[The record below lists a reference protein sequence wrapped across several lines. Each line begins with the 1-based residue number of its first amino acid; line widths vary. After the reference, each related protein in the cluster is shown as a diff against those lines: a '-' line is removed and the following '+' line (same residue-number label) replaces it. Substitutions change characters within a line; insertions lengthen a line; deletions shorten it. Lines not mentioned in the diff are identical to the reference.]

1 MFIVI
6 SMKSLNRTTCVV
18 ATTLWS
24 ALIPLGASGFARAQE
39 LAPITEITSPPQ
51 LNFTTAMLRDRRG
64 PLWVGTEDNGVW
76 RYDPAAP
83 KASAWKQFGAKDGLG
98 DDEVYALAQDEQ
110 NRIWVG
116 HAWGGVSVWNGKSWG
131 NYNRVPNAATGTKA
145 GPLGERVFDIAINPF
160 GGAVWMAT
168 DAGISIY
175 DPRANSWSYL
185 TRHDGLPSDQIQC
198 IAFSSLG
205 HIFVGTQSD
214 GLAIGSIDNLAQ
226 WRTVAATSGPLDT
239 VVGSGLPSGAIND
252 VLVTPENT
260 VFVATK
266 NGLARSDDLGDSWD
280 YLRGSGWDERA
291 KGRTVALA
299 PKPWPD
305 GFSRFLLREDYVTGL
320 NEDNLG
326 LLYVS
331 YRQRGWEVRRP
342 INDHVPYDSKLDY
355 KADGDF
361 PYLSATLPQAGA
373 PALLG
378 FYQGGVKLAEPLPAF
393 VPTPEERA
401 AFAQRDAAGGNTEAT
416 WLPFGQTP
424 LLPAGAKAPTLDEI
438 DARMKPLSGLDKPL
452 AVGGAYYEAD
462 DWETRGDWMGHY
474 GRDYAVL
481 CATQS
486 PLNHY
491 VQLDTD
497 YQVDGFIGPHI
508 KDNDSL
514 RHWVHWVQTENFN
527 TLYNPVIGYRRQAE
541 WDDHGEAYPFS
552 WEGPDLWARV
562 QVPEGV
568 HRMSLYFFNKDG
580 HVGFNRARDYAL
592 EVYGD
597 GGIAEPKAQIAALD
611 AATPLASSRVRDFW
625 NGVFKRFIVRGPAT
639 YWVKVARDGSFN
651 TILSSVMLDKISGPA
666 TWTQDRGLAYLGRT
680 NYDAPDWK
688 TMSYEGA
695 DWEATVQRARIWE
708 WKLDAALGREGGA
721 AASDGLRVLAL
732 RALMDVPAGQ
742 MPPQLLERWRWKNQI
757 WTDKDRQKWSKAMAD
772 GRESW
777 FEMNPHVRNVEF

>member
-1 MFIVI
+1 MTLFRAATFVAVL
-6 SMKSLNRTTCVV
+6 SLTGVF
-18 ATTLWS
+18 
-24 ALIPLGASGFARAQE
+24 ALTSASGLARAQE
-39 LAPITEITSPPQ
+39 VAPITTIKSPPQ
-51 LNFTTAMLRDRRG
+51 LNFTTALLRDRRG

-83 KASAWKQFGAKDGLG
+83 EKTAWKQFGEKDGLG
-98 DDEVYALAQDEQ
+98 DNDVYALAQDEQ
-110 NRIWVG
+110 NRIWAG
-116 HAWGGVSVWNGKSWG
+116 HAHGGVSVWNGKAWG
-131 NYNRVPNAATGTKA
+131 NYNRVANAATGTKA
-145 GPLGERVFDIAINPF
+145 GPLGERVFDIAVNPF

-175 DPRANSWSYL
+175 DPRSNSWSYL
-185 TRHDGLPSDQIQC
+185 TRRDGLPSDQIGC
-198 IAFSSLG
+198 IAFGSLG
-205 HIFVGTQSD
+205 HIFVGTQSE
-214 GLAIGSIDNLAQ
+214 GLAIGSIDNLTQ
-226 WRTVAATSGPLDT
+226 WRTIAATPGPLDS
-239 VVGSGLPSGAIND
+239 VVGAGLPSGAIND

-266 NGLARSDDLGDSWD
+266 NGLARSDDLGGSWD
-280 YLRGSGWDERA
+280 YLRGADWDERA

-320 NEDNLG
+320 SQDDLG

-331 YRQRGWEVRRP
+331 YRQKGWEVRRP
-342 INDHVPYDSKLDY
+342 INDHVPYDSKLDD
-355 KADGDF
+355 KAKSNF
-361 PYLSATLPQAGA
+361 PYLSATLPQKGA
-373 PALLG
+373 PALLA

-393 VPTPEERA
+393 VPTPAERA
-401 AFAQRDAAGGNTEAT
+401 IFAERAGRDTQAT
-416 WLPFGQTP
+416 WLPFNQTP
-424 LLPAGAKAPTLDEI
+424 VLPAGAKAPTLDEV
-438 DARMKPLSGLDKPL
+438 DNWMKPLSGLDKPMP
-452 AVGGAYYEAD
+452 VGGAYYEAD
-462 DWETRGDWMGHY
+462 DWETRGDWMGRY

-491 VQLDTD
+491 VQLDPN
-497 YQVDGFIGPHI
+497 YQVDGFIGSHI
-508 KDNDSL
+508 KNKDSL
-514 RHWVHWVQTENFN
+514 RHWVHWVETENAN

-541 WDDHGEAYPFS
+541 WDDHGETYPFS

-562 QVPEGV
+562 KVPEGV

-580 HVGFNRARDYAL
+580 HAGFNRARDYAL
-592 EVYGD
+592 EVHAD
-597 GGIAEPKAQIAALD
+597 GGIADPKAQIVALD
-611 AATPLASSRVRDFW
+611 GAAPLARGRVRDFW
-625 NGVFKRFIVRGPAT
+625 SGVHKRFVVRGPST
-639 YWVKVARDGSFN
+639 LWVKVARDGSYN

-688 TMSYEGA
+688 VMSYEGA
-695 DWEATVQRARIWE
+695 DWAPLVQRARIWE
-708 WKLDAALGREGGA
+708 WKLDAALGRAGGV

-757 WTDKDRQKWSKAMAD
+757 WTEKDRQKWDVAMAQ

-777 FEMNPHVRNVEF
+777 MQMNPHVRNIKF